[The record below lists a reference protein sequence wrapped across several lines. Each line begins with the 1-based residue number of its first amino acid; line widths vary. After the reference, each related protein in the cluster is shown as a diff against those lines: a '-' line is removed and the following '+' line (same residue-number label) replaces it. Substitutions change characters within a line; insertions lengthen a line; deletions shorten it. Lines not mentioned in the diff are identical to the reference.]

1 MFFTT
6 YDDLMISR
14 THKFT
19 CFASCIKPYKR
30 FCLKSSPKKKFSVS
44 KKIYVY
50 FLKED
55 CNQERIDY
63 LPAYCGF
70 CETNF
75 SNRRFANQMAGF
87 HKFVINNNHSPKSN
101 L

>member
-19 CFASCIKPYKR
+19 CVASPALSLMKDSVSNLPQ
-30 FCLKSSPKKKFSVS
+30 KKFSVS